1 MELYAKYKLGEWTG
15 PCVTAFQ
22 SGLHFVLDPSIVRIY
37 SEEEFELALCGLS
50 TIDIDEWQVRSMG
63 QSMDCTNVHP

>member
-1 MELYAKYKLGEWTG
+1 VELYAKYKLGEWTG
-15 PCVTAFQ
+15 PCVTAFL

-50 TIDIDEWQVRSMG
+50 TIDIDEWQVRSIDQTTDG
-63 QSMDCTNVHP
+63 TNAHP